1 MQILSITVFA
11 LACATMFY
19 VLFGYPLL
27 LGWMAR
33 RATNPVHKDEKLRTV
48 SFVIAVYNGEK
59 FLERKLKTILSLNYP
74 RELID
79 ILVVSDGSTD
89 RTDEIARSFASQ
101 GVRFLRVPHGGKAAA
116 LNAAVPLVSGEILVL
131 NDVRQTLDPDCL
143 RKIIACFGDPK
154 VGSVS
159 PRTIIVEGDSHEEA
173 TTSAYWRYEDWIRQ
187 RLTRIDSTF
196 GYSGA
201 FAAMRRSLWT
211 PLPPG
216 TLLDDVYVPLKAFFQ
231 GYRILYEPTA
241 TMYDFPTV
249 LHSEFR
255 RKVRLQAGL
264 YQMLKLMPE
273 LLSSP
278 EPDAIPFLVGQ
289 VRAHRHPVLH
299 DRDCPGD
306 HRPAA
311 LLASLAAWGQVVF
324 YGLAALDPLVPD
336 RFPLKKLTSPIR
348 TFVVLMAAS
357 LAAVRVYFVALR
369 ACGRKRHTGVRRV
382 SRFPGQQNPRSLR
395 CRPALAAESKPS
407 PTLLRSACFSV
418 PRQRHKEV
426 AADRL
431 DRRRGLGKL
440 REDLLQLLFGVE
452 EQVAALLVAHAAL
465 PSEEPARYRK
475 REERLVLR
483 QRQDLG
489 NHFLRIGHVVHE
501 AHHDDVVKE
510 LLRSILVEI
519 GDHELAPIAD
529 ADLLGMLRRE
539 LQHAFG
545 EVDSDDASSAP
556 LGKGNRVVPRP
567 ASDIEHTLAFDWIA
581 ALNGLLEAQ
590 PHALAEETI
599 DDAID
604 QPILIAVDCVEVV
617 GVLVEEGLRAI
628 KRHEYLPVGDNCL
641 GRS

>member
-11 LACATMFY
+11 FACAVIFY

-27 LGWMAR
+27 LGWLAK
-33 RATNPVHKDEKLRTV
+33 RANNPVHKDDKLRSV

-59 FLERKLKTILSLNYP
+59 FLERKLKSIFSLNYP
-74 RELID
+74 RELMEV
-79 ILVVSDGSTD
+79 LVVSDGSTD

-143 RKIIACFGDPK
+143 RNIIACFGDPR

-159 PRTIIVEGDSHEEA
+159 PKTIIVEGDSHEEA

-264 YQMLKLMPE
+264 YQMLTIMPE
-273 LLSSP
+273 LLSRRNRMRFHFLSAKYGRIVIP
-278 EPDAIPFLVGQ
+278 YCMIAIALATIGLPPFW
-289 VRAHRHPVLH
+289 R
-299 DRDCPGD
+299 
-306 HRPAA
+306 
-311 LLASLAAWGQVVF
+311 SLALWGQVVF

-357 LAAVRVYFVALR
+357 LAAVRVYFV
-369 ACGRKRHTGVRRV
+369 T
-382 SRFPGQQNPRSLR
+382 PTSLWKE
-395 CRPALAAESKPS
+395 ASY
-407 PTLLRSACFSV
+407 RSAA
-418 PRQRHKEV
+418 P
-426 AADRL
+426 
-431 DRRRGLGKL
+431 
-440 REDLLQLLFGVE
+440 
-452 EQVAALLVAHAAL
+452 EQV
-465 PSEEPARYRK
+465 PQPTEPEEPK
-475 REERLVLR
+475 VPTST
-483 QRQDLG
+483 G
-489 NHFLRIGHVVHE
+489 
-501 AHHDDVVKE
+501 
-510 LLRSILVEI
+510 
-519 GDHELAPIAD
+519 AP
-529 ADLLGMLRRE
+529 R
-539 LQHAFG
+539 
-545 EVDSDDASSAP
+545 
-556 LGKGNRVVPRP
+556 
-567 ASDIEHTLAFDWIA
+567 
-581 ALNGLLEAQ
+581 
-590 PHALAEETI
+590 
-599 DDAID
+599 
-604 QPILIAVDCVEVV
+604 
-617 GVLVEEGLRAI
+617 
-628 KRHEYLPVGDNCL
+628 
-641 GRS
+641 